1 MRRNLVPHLADAA
14 VALLAAA
21 VLVGVPGLVLA
32 LGLLR

>member
-1 MRRNLVPHLADAA
+1 MEPNIRLHLADAA